1 MKYRRILDAAIVGAL
16 LLAHV
21 PGMAEALPLEE
32 IPAPVALLA
41 PAQPEGLQEDAHTDT
56 PDEQPERL

>member
-32 IPAPVALLA
+32 IPAPVALMAVQDAALS
-41 PAQPEGLQEDAHTDT
+41 QQEAEE
-56 PDEQPERL
+56 DESAR